1 MAFADAGWR
10 QAVRLDHSC
19 KCNQSPQNITIL
31 YNWYHT
37 HSDLLHL
44 LFICEMRYGMKLHD
58 AVEAAALAGHC
69 RAAAWPTRWRRRRRP
84 RAYSRAKP
92 IHHKV
97 WCVTTQWGE
106 PLSLGLMSR
115 EKVKNHEYSF
125 DIGSNP
131 TETVI
136 EMCVCV
142 CIERLTIKFSERA
155 KPLLYY
161 EFYRVFFSQ
170 SVSMNILCLIKLKRM
185 YILLT
190 WVFMGNK
197 WSHKQ

>member
-1 MAFADAGWR
+1 MKSHEVNFFWRVLKSRNHCVRRANAAARRWISFPGSPRHCPLGSWFCLTTKLAWRLPPAGGKRR
-10 QAVRLDHSC
+10 QWWLDHSC

-58 AVEAAALAGHC
+58 AVAGHG
-69 RAAAWPTRWRRRRRP
+69 RP
-84 RAYSRAKP
+84 LPQPGRQGGGDGRAYSRAKP

-142 CIERLTIKFSERA
+142 LN
-155 KPLLYY
+155 
-161 EFYRVFFSQ
+161 V
-170 SVSMNILCLIKLKRM
+170 
-185 YILLT
+185 
-190 WVFMGNK
+190 
-197 WSHKQ
+197 